1 MGRRPGFLNAGLV
14 RLPPKLR
21 SFIGARQP
29 ADSSHGL
36 LVWGSAAVAAAWLFV
51 FVTGVGIDVLL
62 LIMLGCGI
70 LVLDRVIGDR
80 VAEFAGNGVASI
92 LLAVCLGAAG
102 WVLFAKGGKADE
114 FFFAAE
120 NAGYQTLFYEPSSS
134 PVKPPPPPAV
144 PPADVTR
151 AVDSGAVN
159 LQAGKGADVPGAT
172 PGPTLKETSSAV
184 LASWGID
191 PRQSVRPAIR
201 LETPEI
207 VVTGRSVPLRAHM
220 TAEGKPLPGV
230 PVIFRVNGTDIGT
243 SNTDARGVAQ
253 VSFTPRA
260 ARTHQ
265 IEARVERS
273 SGRRAASARMLLHA
287 LPGR

>member
-1 MGRRPGFLNAGLV
+1 VNAGVV
-14 RLPPKLR
+14 RLPLRLR

-29 ADSSHGL
+29 GDSSHAL
-36 LVWGSAAVAAAWLFV
+36 LVWGSAAVAAAWLVV

-62 LIMLGCGI
+62 LIMLACGI
-70 LVLDRVIGDR
+70 VVLDRVIGDQ

-92 LLAVCLGAAG
+92 LLAVCLGLGG
-102 WVLFAKGGKADE
+102 WVLLAKGGKADE
-114 FFFAAE
+114 FFIAAE
-120 NAGYQTLFYEPSSS
+120 SAGYRPLFYETSSS
-134 PVKPPPPPAV
+134 PVKEPPPPAV
-144 PPADVTR
+144 PP
-151 AVDSGAVN
+151 VDGAPAIDRGGAHP
-159 LQAGKGADVPGAT
+159 QAGEGGDLPGVQSR
-172 PGPTLKETSSAV
+172 PTLKETSSAV

-191 PRQSVRPAIR
+191 ARQPIRPAIR

-207 VVTGRSVPLRAHM
+207 VVTGRSLTLRAHL
-220 TAEGKPLPGV
+220 TAEGQPLPGV

-243 SNTDARGVAQ
+243 SNTNARGVAQ

-273 SGRRAASARMLLHA
+273 SGRRATSARMLLHA